1 MAVTFI
7 FLSFLK
13 KYHIAQ
19 ETCLAK
25 QLKGKTS
32 DGNSS
37 GFA

>member
-1 MAVTFI
+1 MAVTFL

-25 QLKGKTS
+25 AVERKEV
-32 DGNSS
+32 
-37 GFA
+37 